1 MFWLFNP
8 FNLFQGERKMANA
21 TLQEDI
27 EQVKRVRGV
36 LASTKLFIEGE
47 AARLQAAIAQAL
59 ANGATEAELAP
70 LSAEVDAMEAQANEI
85 AAAINTNPTPA

>member
-1 MFWLFNP
+1 MP
-8 FNLFQGERKMANA
+8 NA
-21 TLQEDI
+21 TLAEDI

-59 ANGATEAELAP
+59 ANGATAEELAP

>member
-1 MFWLFNP
+1 MP
-8 FNLFQGERKMANA
+8 NA
-21 TLQEDI
+21 TLAEDI

-36 LASTKLFIEGE
+36 LQSAKLFIEGE
-47 AARLQAAIAQAL
+47 AARLQAAIDQAL
-59 ANGATEAELAP
+59 ANGATAEELAP

>member
-1 MFWLFNP
+1 
-8 FNLFQGERKMANA
+8 MANA